1 MISTADFRTGLTI
14 LYEDEI
20 YQIIEF
26 LHSKTAR
33 SQANVATKL
42 RNLRTGAIVE
52 RTFRAGEKMKQAN
65 IERVKM
71 QYLYST
77 GTEYVFMNLE
87 TFAQIEI
94 HADQLSHEKNFL
106 YEGLEVEISYFNR
119 KEVLGVI
126 LPEKISLKV
135 AETVPGVKG
144 DTKTN
149 ALKDAI
155 METGLLV
162 KVPLF
167 VDQGENIIVS
177 TQDGSYVSRDNK

>member
-1 MISTADFRTGLTI
+1 M
-14 LYEDEI
+14 
-20 YQIIEF
+20 
-26 LHSKTAR
+26 
-33 SQANVATKL
+33 
-42 RNLRTGAIVE
+42 
-52 RTFRAGEKMKQAN
+52 
-65 IERVKM
+65 
-71 QYLYST
+71 
-77 GTEYVFMNLE
+77 
-87 TFAQIEI
+87 
-94 HADQLSHEKNFL
+94 
-106 YEGLEVEISYFNR
+106 
-119 KEVLGVI
+119 
-126 LPEKISLKV
+126 PEKISLKV